1 MMRRCLIPLLLA
13 LLTPFASG
21 AEKLKQF
28 VIKPGETIY
37 ARFDAKPKKLTLVA
51 VSTEPDPAA
60 QVIFSLAK
68 DEAKPQL
75 KLRIENKLA
84 KDLQYRAEIRSA
96 TLKLRTP
103 FQTIPVVAGKLAYE
117 TMPPQ
122 VEEFVAFDFAY
133 ARYKPAPETPR

>member
-1 MMRRCLIPLLLA
+1 MMRRCLIPLILA
-13 LLTPFASG
+13 LVTPFASG
-21 AEKLKQF
+21 AEKLKQL
-28 VIKPGETIY
+28 VIKPGETVY
-37 ARFDAKPKKLTLVA
+37 ARFDAQPKKLTLIA

-60 QVIFSLAK
+60 QVVLTLAR
-68 DEAKPQL
+68 DDAKPQL

-96 TLKLRTP
+96 TLKLKTP
-103 FQTIPVVAGKLAYE
+103 FKTIPVVAGKLAYE